1 MAGAR
6 KMRRMVEDS
15 GSQTVDSFEFRVS
28 SQLELSLELGVY
40 FPSILS
46 LTIL

>member
-1 MAGAR
+1 
-6 KMRRMVEDS
+6 MRRMVADS
-15 GSQTVDSFEFRVS
+15 GPDFESFEFRVS

-40 FPSILS
+40 FPSMLS

>member
-6 KMRRMVEDS
+6 KMRRIVGDS
-15 GSQTVDSFEFRVS
+15 GSQTVESFEFRVS
-28 SQLELSLELGVY
+28 SQWELSLELGVY
-40 FPSILS
+40 FPSMLS

>member
-6 KMRRMVEDS
+6 KMRRMVADS
-15 GSQTVDSFEFRVS
+15 GSQTVESFEFRVS
-28 SQLELSLELGVY
+28 SQCEPSLELGVY
-40 FPSILS
+40 FPSTLS